1 LVKKKNKQTNKQ
13 KTKKQQTYI
22 QWKQKTKAPPQKKA
36 PPQVWWSFKTFGI
49 WWECFLILLFILT
62 KQLYYSNSVWNIS
75 NYLGIKSVYNLI
87 HVMHTYTLH
96 DEYEKQPTDQ

>member
-1 LVKKKNKQTNKQ
+1 
-13 KTKKQQTYI
+13 
-22 QWKQKTKAPPQKKA
+22 
-36 PPQVWWSFKTFGI
+36 
-49 WWECFLILLFILT
+49 LLFILT